1 MIKYIYIYKSS
12 YILKRNAATQMK
24 YKTELHF
31 YILGLYF
38 DQKYTQ
44 LFRKN
49 NSIIRWSKT
58 AIALFY
64 YQDVIVFTLAKA
76 VFELVEA
83 VTKRNINVIT
93 SNQRFNDP
101 VDA

>member
-1 MIKYIYIYKSS
+1 MQLHNMKYI
-12 YILKRNAATQMK
+12 A
-24 YKTELHF
+24 ELHF

-83 VTKRNINVIT
+83 DTKRNINVIT
-93 SNQRFNDP
+93 SNQRSNDP